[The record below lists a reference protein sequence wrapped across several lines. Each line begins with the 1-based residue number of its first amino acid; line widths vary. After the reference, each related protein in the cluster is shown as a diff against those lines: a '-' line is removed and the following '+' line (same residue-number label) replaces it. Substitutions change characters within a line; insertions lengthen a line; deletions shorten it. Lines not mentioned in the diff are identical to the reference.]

1 MFGHLRCLRDSGSP
15 SVVPSFQA
23 AAGYLQ
29 PASPMSMF
37 RIHALAINVAAV
49 GAGTALAA
57 NLHSNHP
64 ALRDDASESSADKS
78 LKRVTTSEI

>member
-1 MFGHLRCLRDSGSP
+1 
-15 SVVPSFQA
+15 
-23 AAGYLQ
+23 
-29 PASPMSMF
+29 MSMF